1 MGRSA
6 QKCPSSILKAW
17 RGDYRRNGGKAYT
30 DAVTQIL
37 SKNAQ
42 AKKLTIVKPSGP
54 EFDKLVANSKKTVH
68 SWWINKTKNGQ
79 EVYNKAVKF
88 LADIRK
94 RIIRNTS

>member
-17 RGDYRRNGGKAYT
+17 RETIARNGGKAYT

-42 AKKLTIVKPSGP
+42 A
-54 EFDKLVANSKKTVH
+54 EKTDDSETEWTRV
-68 SWWINKTKNGQ
+68 
-79 EVYNKAVKF
+79 
-88 LADIRK
+88 R
-94 RIIRNTS
+94 